1 MKPIFKNWPFIQ
13 MRKIPNMSTTLI
25 LLILCSVLLSSFA
38 QIVLKTG
45 MSNPSVLSAVQSGT
59 PLHMVISISTNL
71 FVIGGLTLYFASA
84 AVWLLVLAR
93 VDVSFAY
100 PFVGLG
106 FVVTML
112 LAFFINGEVLS
123 TAKVIGTLC
132 IALGVAIMAQG

>member
-1 MKPIFKNWPFIQ
+1 
-13 MRKIPNMSTTLI
+13 MRKISDMSTTLI
-25 LLILCSVLLSSFA
+25 LLILCSVLLSSIA

-45 MSNPSVLSAVQSGT
+45 MSNPHVLSAVQSGLGLDMLT
-59 PLHMVISISTNL
+59 AICTNL

-112 LAFFINGEVLS
+112 LAFFINGEVLT
-123 TAKVIGTLC
+123 TAKVVGTLC
-132 IALGVAIMAQG
+132 IALGVAILAQG

>member
-1 MKPIFKNWPFIQ
+1 MPE
-13 MRKIPNMSTTLI
+13 MSTTLI
-25 LLILCSVLLSSFA
+25 LLILCSVMLSSIA

-45 MSNPSVLSAVQSGT
+45 MSNPDVLHAVQSGAAMNMLT
-59 PLHMVISISTNL
+59 AICTNVY
-71 FVIGGLTLYFASA
+71 VIGGLTLYFASA

-123 TAKVIGTLC
+123 KAKVVGTLC

>member
-1 MKPIFKNWPFIQ
+1 MKIVL
-13 MRKIPNMSTTLI
+13 MM
-25 LLILCSVLLSSFA
+25 LILCSVLLSAFA
-38 QIVLKTG
+38 QITLKIG
-45 MSNPSVLSAVQSGT
+45 MSNPVIQHAIASSSALTVIQSVC
-59 PLHMVISISTNL
+59 TNIY
-71 FVIGGLTLYFASA
+71 VIGGLGLYFASA
-84 AVWLLVLAR
+84 AVWLFVLAK

-123 TAKVIGTLC
+123 TTKVVGTLC

>member
-1 MKPIFKNWPFIQ
+1 MAKSMKEKPKMNQ
-13 MRKIPNMSTTLI
+13 YLI
-25 LLILCSVLLSSFA
+25 LLILCSVLLSSIA

-45 MSNPSVLSAVQSGT
+45 MSNPSVLQAMQSQSAMQAF
-59 PLHMVISISTNL
+59 IAIATNVY
-71 FVIGGLTLYFASA
+71 VIGGLTLYFASA

-123 TAKVIGTLC
+123 TTKIVGTLC

>member
-1 MKPIFKNWPFIQ
+1 MAKPMKEKPKMNQ
-13 MRKIPNMSTTLI
+13 YLI
-25 LLILCSVLLSSFA
+25 LLILCSVLLSSIA

-45 MSNPSVLSAVQSGT
+45 MSNVSVLHAMQSQSAMQGF
-59 PLHMVISISTNL
+59 IAIATNVY
-71 FVIGGLTLYFASA
+71 VIGGLTLYFASA

-123 TAKVIGTLC
+123 TTKIVGTLC

>member
-1 MKPIFKNWPFIQ
+1 MAKSMKEKPKMNQ
-13 MRKIPNMSTTLI
+13 YLI
-25 LLILCSVLLSSFA
+25 LLILCSVLLSSIA

-45 MSNPSVLSAVQSGT
+45 MSNPSVLQAMQTQSAMQAFIT
-59 PLHMVISISTNL
+59 IATNVY
-71 FVIGGLTLYFASA
+71 VIGGLTLYFASA

-123 TAKVIGTLC
+123 TTKIVGTLC
-132 IALGVAIMAQG
+132 IAIGVAIMAQG

>member
-1 MKPIFKNWPFIQ
+1 MNQ
-13 MRKIPNMSTTLI
+13 YLI
-25 LLILCSVLLSSFA
+25 LLILCSVLLSSIA

-45 MSNPSVLSAVQSGT
+45 MSNVSVLQAMQSQSVMQAF
-59 PLHMVISISTNL
+59 MVIATNVY
-71 FVIGGLTLYFASA
+71 VIGGLTLYFASA

-123 TAKVIGTLC
+123 TTKIVGTLC

>member
-1 MKPIFKNWPFIQ
+1 MKEKPKMNQ
-13 MRKIPNMSTTLI
+13 YLI
-25 LLILCSVLLSSFA
+25 LLILCSVLLSSIA

-45 MSNPSVLSAVQSGT
+45 MSNPSVLQAMQSQSAMQAFIAIT
-59 PLHMVISISTNL
+59 TNVY
-71 FVIGGLTLYFASA
+71 VIGGLALYFASA

-123 TAKVIGTLC
+123 TTKIVGTLF
-132 IALGVAIMAQG
+132 IAIGVAIMAQG

>member
-1 MKPIFKNWPFIQ
+1 MNIVL
-13 MRKIPNMSTTLI
+13 MM
-25 LLILCSVLLSSFA
+25 LILCSVLLSAFA
-38 QIVLKTG
+38 QITLKIG
-45 MSNPSVLSAVQSGT
+45 MSNPVIQHAIASSSALTVIQSVC
-59 PLHMVISISTNL
+59 TNIY
-71 FVIGGLTLYFASA
+71 VIGGLGLYFASA
-84 AVWLLVLAR
+84 AVWLFVLAK

-123 TAKVIGTLC
+123 TTKVVGTLC

>member
-1 MKPIFKNWPFIQ
+1 
-13 MRKIPNMSTTLI
+13 MRKLSDMSTTLI
-25 LLILCSVLLSSFA
+25 LLILCSVLLSSIA

-45 MSNPSVLSAVQSGT
+45 MSNPTVLA
-59 PLHMVISISTNL
+59 SIQLGDSLAMFKSICTNL
-71 FVIGGLTLYFASA
+71 YVIGGLALYFASA

>member
-1 MKPIFKNWPFIQ
+1 MNIVLV
-13 MRKIPNMSTTLI
+13 M
-25 LLILCSVLLSSFA
+25 LILCSVLLSAFA
-38 QIVLKTG
+38 QITLKIG
-45 MSNPSVLSAVQSGT
+45 MSSPVIQHAIAYSSALTVIQSVGT
-59 PLHMVISISTNL
+59 NIY
-71 FVIGGLTLYFASA
+71 VIGGLGLYFASA
-84 AVWLLVLAR
+84 AVWLFVLAK

-123 TAKVIGTLC
+123 TTKVVGTLC

>member
-1 MKPIFKNWPFIQ
+1 
-13 MRKIPNMSTTLI
+13 MRKISKMSTTLI
-25 LLILCSVLLSSFA
+25 LLILCSVLLSSIA

-45 MSNPSVLSAVQSGT
+45 MSNPDVLSAVKSGHGFNM
-59 PLHMVISISTNL
+59 LMAICTNL

-112 LAFFINGEVLS
+112 LAFFINGEVL
-123 TAKVIGTLC
+123 TTTKVVGTLC

>member
-1 MKPIFKNWPFIQ
+1 

-25 LLILCSVLLSSFA
+25 LLILCSVLLSSIA

-45 MSNPSVLSAVQSGT
+45 MSNPNVLSAVQAGPGLDMLT
-59 PLHMVISISTNL
+59 AICTNL

-112 LAFFINGEVLS
+112 LAFFINGEVLTTS
-123 TAKVIGTLC
+123 KVVGTLC